1 MKKLLFILMLAVL
14 PAMASAYDAKID
26 DIYYN
31 FDQSKK
37 TAEVTFMCTYYEWE
51 NNQDAYS
58 GAVNI
63 PGSVKY
69 NGVQYSVSSIGE
81 YAFEKCSSLTSITIP
96 NSVTSIGDHAFANC
110 TSLTSVTISSSVT
123 SIGGY
128 TFYGCTSL
136 TSITIPNSVTSIGA
150 SAFSGCSGLTSVTIP
165 NSVTSMGNGAF
176 FGCSGL
182 TSITIPNSVTS
193 IGDDTFCN
201 CKSLTSVTIPN
212 SVESIGEYAFQS
224 CPFTTIAIPS
234 SVKSIDKYAFAWC
247 SNLTTVISFI
257 LNPFVIDTYVFY
269 AIPYSTATLYVP
281 KGTKDKYKATSAWN
295 QFQKIEEI
303 EIDLTGIEID
313 GIYYNLNTET
323 MAAEVTNRLGGVYEG
338 GRCYSG
344 NVDIPSTVSFYGLDF
359 SVKAIGYQAF
369 VDCEGLTSVT
379 IPNSVTSI
387 GGYAFYKCRGLTS
400 VTIPNSVTSIEESA
414 FSNCSGLTSVTIPG
428 SVKSL
433 GAYVFYECT
442 GLTSAK
448 FESGVTSISNGIFS
462 ECNYLSSVTIPEGVT
477 SIGADAF
484 NRCWYLSSITI
495 PKSVKHLGTLFIFMC
510 ERLTSITSLITEPF
524 ETNEEVFWVNDA
536 MFANATLYVPKGTK
550 AKYQATSAWKYFEKI
565 EEIVVK
571 GDVNDDSSV
580 DVADIAT
587 IIDVMAGKAPEYK
600 DKADVNKDITVDVAD
615 IAIIIDIMAGKDVD
629 IPEEQAYPYCP
640 NSAHPHW
647 IDLALP
653 SGTKWACCNQGA
665 NKPEDYGEYY
675 TFDEAQAYNPP
686 SLEQI
691 NELFDNATSEWTTQ
705 NGVNGWMFKGKVNY
719 ASVFLPAAGAVWGG
733 EIDGDGSYGDYWS
746 SKLSESNQ
754 RNAYYLEFGSAGA
767 SWNNIGNRNGGQSVR
782 PVR

>member
-26 DIYYN
+26 GIYYN

-37 TAEVTFMCTYYEWE
+37 TAVVTYMEFGADE
-51 NNQDAYS
+51 NRYAYS

-63 PGSVKY
+63 PSSVNYK
-69 NGVQYSVSSIGE
+69 GVPY
-81 YAFEKCSSLTSITIP
+81 
-96 NSVTSIGDHAFANC
+96 SVTSIDDGAFD
-110 TSLTSVTISSSVT
+110 
-123 SIGGY
+123 
-128 TFYGCTSL
+128 GC
-136 TSITIPNSVTSIGA
+136 
-150 SAFSGCSGLTSVTIP
+150 FGLTSVTIP
-165 NSVTSMGNGAF
+165 NSVTTIGECAF
-176 FGCSGL
+176 SGCSSLPSVTIPDGV
-182 TSITIPNSVTS
+182 TSIGEHAFSGCSSLPSVTIPNSVTS
-193 IGDDTFCN
+193 IGVSAFAWCN
-201 CKSLTSVTIPN
+201 ALASFTIPNSVTSIGNNVFWGCSSLTSVT
-212 SVESIGEYAFQS
+212 
-224 CPFTTIAIPS
+224 
-234 SVKSIDKYAFAWC
+234 
-247 SNLTTVISFI
+247 SFI
-257 LNPFVIDTYVFY
+257 LWPYEIEEDVFDCY
-269 AIPYSTATLYVP
+269 DTATLYVL
-281 KGTKDKYKATSAWN
+281 KGTKWKYEGTSPWN
-295 QFQKIEEI
+295 KFQKIEEI
-303 EIDLTGIEID
+303 EIDLTAVEID
-313 GIYYNLNTET
+313 GIYYNLNIET
-323 MAAEVTNRLGGVYEG
+323 MEAEVTNRLGGVYEG

-387 GGYAFYKCRGLTS
+387 GDYAFYMCRGLTS
-400 VTIPNSVTSIEESA
+400 VTIPNSVTSIGDNT
-414 FSNCSGLTSVTIPG
+414 FSNCKSLTSVTIPG

-433 GAYVFYECT
+433 GRYVFYECT

-477 SIGADAF
+477 SIGDGAF
-484 NRCWYLSSITI
+484 YRCWYLSSITI
-495 PKSVKHLGTLFIFMC
+495 PKSVKHLGTLFLFLC

-524 ETNEEVFWVNDA
+524 EIEEDEVFWVDDGL
-536 MFANATLYVPKGTK
+536 FATCPLYVPKGTK
-550 AKYQATSAWKYFEKI
+550 AKYQATPVWNKFQKI
-565 EEIVVK
+565 EEIEVK